1 MNIVLKQEE
10 YQVKN
15 GFASGI
21 PELGL
26 AAHGRSP
33 ELAGQNLKRI
43 VLCFLKPFEREGT
56 LEKEIRVL
64 ETKGIKVERNG
75 SGLNVVLASQDE
87 Q

>member
-1 MNIVLKQEE
+1 MNIVLKHEE

-21 PELGL
+21 PALKL

-33 ELAGQNLKRI
+33 ELAEQNLKRI

-56 LEKEIRVL
+56 LENEIRVL
-64 ETKGIKVERNG
+64 ETRGIKVERND
-75 SGLNVVLASQDE
+75 SGLNIIIAN
-87 Q
+87 